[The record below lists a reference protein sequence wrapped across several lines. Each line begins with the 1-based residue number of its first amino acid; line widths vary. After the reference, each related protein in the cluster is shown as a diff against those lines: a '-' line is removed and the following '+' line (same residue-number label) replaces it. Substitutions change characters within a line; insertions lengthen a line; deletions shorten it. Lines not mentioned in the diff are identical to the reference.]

1 MTQEQEAKLE
11 QVIKDKFEE
20 VRINSLRTGARM
32 ICGVVLEIAH
42 RDKPY
47 NQRINE
53 IIEFCNTTLGKAKVD
68 DAGSGE

>member
-1 MTQEQEAKLE
+1 MTQEQEAKL
-11 QVIKDKFEE
+11 DKVLKEEFEK
-20 VRINSLRTGARM
+20 VRVNSLRTGARM

-42 RDKPY
+42 RDNPY

>member
-1 MTQEQEAKLE
+1 MTQEQETKLE
-11 QVIKDKFEE
+11 QAIKDKFEE
-20 VRINSLRTGARM
+20 VRTNSLRTGARM

-53 IIEFCNTTLGKAKVD
+53 IIDFCNTALGKARID
-68 DAGSGE
+68 NENG

>member
-1 MTQEQEAKLE
+1 MTQEQETKLE
-11 QVIKDKFEE
+11 QAIKEKFEE

-32 ICGVVLEIAH
+32 ICGAVLAIAR

-53 IIEFCNTTLGKAKVD
+53 IVEFCNTTLGKAKVD
-68 DAGSGE
+68 NASSGE